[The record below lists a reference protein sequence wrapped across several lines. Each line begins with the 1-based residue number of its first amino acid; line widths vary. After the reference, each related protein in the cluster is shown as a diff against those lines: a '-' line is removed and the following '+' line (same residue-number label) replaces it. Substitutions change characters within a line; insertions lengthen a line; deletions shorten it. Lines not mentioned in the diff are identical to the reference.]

1 MSPLTRSQKN
11 AISNQTEQLVTKA
24 AEGDEE
30 TDYTDDANA
39 ANAENAKDVDMDEQ
53 EQTGQADGNEQT
65 SAEATSPG
73 QSSQNQPVTS
83 TEGKQDQGVGNNN
96 APVKTEAADDSLF
109 VPQTDP
115 PKPSDN
121 SGSKDSD
128 SEDPDSTE
136 PLFGVPVHVLG
147 KDVTT
152 VSWSS
157 QARGGYINRYG
168 KKGYMRFRI
177 DDTTASGYVKDSSQD
192 YHKTALGDEKKGK
205 KFVYTK
211 DDFTGRIWGVAWKG
225 EGGEDDLDLIDPNL
239 AGKRKD
245 STGNSSGKNWPETR
259 VLVEWKEA
267 GKRWETRTTVRRLW
281 GTKADARIFEAAKK
295 AESAYNGA
303 GKDRAGYTRSPEAAL
318 LYESLAKFMKAHLI
332 MMNVSKADELTTA
345 ERAKF
350 THVIAAEMSRLSI

>member
-1 MSPLTRSQKN
+1 MN
-11 AISNQTEQLVTKA
+11 
-24 AEGDEE
+24 
-30 TDYTDDANA
+30 
-39 ANAENAKDVDMDEQ
+39 EQ

-65 SAEATSPG
+65 SAEATSPV

-157 QARGGYINRYG
+157 QARGGGYINRYG

-177 DDTTASGYVKDSSQD
+177 DDTTASGYVKNPSQD
-192 YHKTALGDEKKGK
+192 YHKTALGDEKKK
-205 KFVYTK
+205 KKYVYTK

-303 GKDRAGYTRSPEAAL
+303 GKDRAGYTRSSEAAL
-318 LYESLAKFMKAHLI
+318 LYDRASSSPGRSESPTSARTSPSSTSADTTADAYESLAKFMKAYLI
-332 MMNVSKADELTTA
+332 MMNVPKADELTTA
-345 ERAKF
+345 GKVEFKRAVAVEK
-350 THVIAAEMSRLSI
+350 SRLGIKA